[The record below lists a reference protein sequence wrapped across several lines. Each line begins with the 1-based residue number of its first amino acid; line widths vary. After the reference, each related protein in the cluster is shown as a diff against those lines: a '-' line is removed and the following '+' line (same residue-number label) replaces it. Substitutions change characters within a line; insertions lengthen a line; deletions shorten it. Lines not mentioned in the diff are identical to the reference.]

1 MKKIGATI
9 KLLGTSRKVDGV
21 TYSMVAPFV
30 LYSDNPLYNV
40 KDVFNAILVKG
51 DMLGEVM
58 FYGKGAGSL
67 PTASAV
73 VSDVVDAVKRQGYTA
88 RVFWSDVKRT
98 LGGVDAFK
106 TPYFVRVKP
115 QAGED
120 IASLKKRVDNVFGKV
135 EYISLDS
142 KPEEIAFITDVIS
155 GSEYDKAAEGFD
167 VVSRI
172 RVSK

>member
-1 MKKIGATI
+1 M
-9 KLLGTSRKVDGV
+9 
-21 TYSMVAPFV
+21 
-30 LYSDNPLYNV
+30 
-40 KDVFNAILVKG
+40 
-51 DMLGEVM
+51 
-58 FYGKGAGSL
+58 
-67 PTASAV
+67 
-73 VSDVVDAVKRQGYTA
+73 
-88 RVFWSDVKRT
+88 KRT